1 MKVRL
6 VTIRNYGSLKDV
18 SFAGTDFLILI
29 GANSTGKSLI
39 FEALAKFFS
48 EFNPI
53 GGTSSVSDM
62 LWFKRDTSKNIEF
75 EMKLELTEEEIR
87 EVIPLGELL
96 ISAVK
101 ERFPDSFNIISVKR
115 TLSSNGTWK
124 TNEIKWSEVDL
135 VINDTV
141 ATSDKL
147 QNIFQ
152 PLLSLSDYKMYF
164 FSTGYSKDNIGG
176 DRLLVNF
183 KRKKALTSHPIID
196 DLVKKGVIESST
208 EYQGRNWQ
216 EWVKENNLTV
226 GSPSPIDIAELGVI
240 TPELLQQLLTNL
252 TKLRARFKL
261 IQAARDVKTIPMQ
274 RSSFIDPATLQ
285 RITSISVDTS
295 SQGFNK
301 WTLYREY
308 EQKILSKQLEPNPTQ
323 IRIIERDVGLF
334 PAYIGGGEQE
344 ILSLIWESMEALET
358 NSILAIE
365 EPENHLHPKLQRRL
379 LDYLLAFSKN
389 AQVMICTH
397 SPIFASK
404 FDVCNILLVSKDA
417 EGATKTEPVDQTN
430 VYRLIDELGVKA
442 GDILDFDTLVFVE
455 GETDL
460 RVFNAFKQNLHTARE
475 ENIGFIDAGGWTSM
489 EYFANAKI
497 LKSLKPP
504 RSIYAVFDGD
514 TEKNQKIKKRLLEEL
529 NIKEENII
537 TLQESSIEA
546 YLLVPS
552 AIKRAFQDMSLSQQE
567 ISKIIEEGK
576 TKKNK
581 KELLDYILKTGNVGP
596 YDKEKAEN
604 IARIMTENEINDEI
618 KNIFDRITRED
629 LKKT

>member
-1 MKVRL
+1 MKIRH
-6 VTIRNYGSLKDV
+6 VTIRNYGSLRDV
-18 SFAGTDFLILI
+18 SFAVTDFLILI

-39 FEALAKFFS
+39 FEALAKFFN
-48 EFNPI
+48 EFSPI

-62 LWFKRDTSKNIEF
+62 LWFKRDISRNIEF
-75 EMKLELTEEEIR
+75 EIALELAEGEIK
-87 EVIPLGELL
+87 EIIPLGDLL
-96 ISAVK
+96 IDTVK
-101 ERFPDSFNIISVKR
+101 EKFPDSFNIISIKR
-115 TLSSNGTWK
+115 TLSANGTWK
-124 TNEIKWSEVDL
+124 TNEIRWSEIDL
-135 VINDTV
+135 VLNDTL
-141 ATSDKL
+141 ATPDKL

-164 FSTGYSKDNIGG
+164 FSPGYSKDNIGG

-196 DLVKKGVIESST
+196 DLVRKGVIESST
-208 EYQGRNWQ
+208 EYQGKDWQ

-226 GSPSPIDIAELGVI
+226 NSPSLIDIAELGVV

-261 IQAARDVKTIPMQ
+261 IPAARDVKTISVH
-274 RSSFIDPATLQ
+274 RSSFIDPTTLQ

-301 WTLYREY
+301 WSRYREY
-308 EQKILSKQLEPNPTQ
+308 IQKILGKQLEPNPMQ
-323 IRIIERDVGLF
+323 VRIIERDVGLF

-365 EPENHLHPKLQRRL
+365 EPENHLHPKLQRCL
-379 LDYLLAFSKN
+379 LDYLLAFSKD
-389 AQVMICTH
+389 AQVIITTH

-404 FDVCNILLVSKDA
+404 LDVSNILLVSKDA
-417 EGATKTEPVDQTN
+417 EGATKTEPVDQAN
-430 VYRLIDELGVKA
+430 VYRIIDELGVKA

-455 GETDL
+455 GETDV
-460 RVFNAFKQNLHTARE
+460 RVFSAFKQNLHMVKE
-475 ENIGFIDAGGWTSM
+475 KNVGFIDAGGWTNM

-504 RSIYAVFDGD
+504 RNIFAVFDGD
-514 TEKNQKIKKRLLEEL
+514 TERNQKIKKRLLEEL
-529 NIKEENII
+529 AIKEENII
-537 TLQESSIEA
+537 TLKESSIEA

-552 AIKRAFQDMSLSQQE
+552 AIRRAFPDISLSQQE
-567 ISKIIEEGK
+567 ILKIIEEGK
-576 TKKNK
+576 MRKNK
-581 KELLDYILKTGNVGP
+581 KELLDYILKVGNIGP
-596 YDKEKAEN
+596 YDKEKAER
-604 IARIMTENEINDEI
+604 IARAMTENEISGEI
-618 KNIFDRITRED
+618 KDIFNKISEQNS
-629 LKKT
+629 KKT